1 MALGAASRDVLRLTL
16 SQGMRPV
23 LVGLVTGIVA
33 ALAATRVLTGMLSE
47 IRPTDPPTL
56 AGVVVVLLGAALAA
70 TLIPARRAAHVD
82 PMVTLRHE

>member
-16 SQGMRPV
+16 GQGMRPV
-23 LVGLVTGIVA
+23 LAGLLIGIVA
-33 ALAATRVLTGMLSE
+33 ALAATRVLKGMLYE
-47 IRPTDPPTL
+47 IQPTDPPTL

-70 TLIPARRAAHVD
+70 TLIPARRAARVD